1 MGEPGRLE
9 LPRDAGD
16 LCDLLELLLDFFVP
30 KRIISVRVEE
40 LHSPGPIRECLLQA
54 SFVQL
59 LYHYVLTEDVSRL
72 ENTHLQ
78 VALPAVLPGTEMLLA
93 LLVIANKQWM
103 LLGFV
108 LSVE

>member
-1 MGEPGRLE
+1 MGESGRLE

-30 KRIISVRVEE
+30 KRIVSVRIEE
-40 LHSPGPIRECLLQA
+40 LNFPGPIRKCLLQA
-54 SFVQL
+54 SFVL
-59 LYHYVLTEDVSRL
+59 LLHHNVLTEDVSRL
-72 ENTHLQ
+72 ENAHLQ
-78 VALPAVLPGTEMLLA
+78 AALPAVLPGTEMLLT

-103 LLGFV
+103 LLAFV